1 MSNIKTELYPQ
12 TTRGGGKQSQAY
24 IKARRDMFA
33 EMISGITG
41 LLLAAF
47 ILGHLILE
55 STMIFGK
62 DLYQVVAYYME
73 HPLPLAQASIFAI
86 GLFFFLHFVYASR
99 KIPAKLY
106 ERKRMMEIGLSIKK
120 SKGKWNQPK
129 SDIKLRAHRATSL
142 WIWQVRTGMIVLACG
157 SFHLFLVT
165 WNVFTNMGIIANK
178 AGLTA
183 EIAHS
188 RVESGLWILY
198 LVLGIS
204 IVAHTSIGIYRLA
217 VKWISG
223 RFFNRKIAMLICNLI
238 FWFYLIL
245 SIAGVAALAGKFTP
259 YEIPVGDYLKGVIY
273 E

>member
-12 TTRGGGKQSQAY
+12 TTRGGGKQTQAY
-24 IKARRDMFA
+24 IKARRDIFA

-41 LLLAAF
+41 LLLAGF
-47 ILGHLILE
+47 ILGHLVLE

-62 DLYQVVAYYME
+62 DVYQVVAYYME
-73 HPLPLAQASIFAI
+73 HPLPIAQISVFAI
-86 GLFFFLHFVYASR
+86 GLFFFLHFIYASR

-129 SDIKLRAHRATSL
+129 SDIKLRVHRATSL

-157 SFHLFLVT
+157 SFHLFLVA
-165 WNVFTNMGIIANK
+165 WNVFTDMGWAEK

-183 EIAHS
+183 KIASS

-204 IVAHTSIGIYRLA
+204 IIAHTSIGVYRLA

-223 RFFNRKIAMLICNLI
+223 RFFNRKLAMLICNLI

-245 SIAGVAALAGKFTP
+245 SVAGVAALAGKLTI